1 MFRSTLSSW
10 REYLTPVSHKSTFK
24 KTGEIT
30 PEEFIEAGDYL
41 VFKFPTWQWSPAPA
55 NKRKEF
61 LPKDKQFLVTRHV
74 PSFQRASTYLGIDN
88 NDEDEE
94 EIVGEDGW
102 TATHVSK
109 IQKAKDEEAA
119 QKSKSKSTD
128 KGKGKDEENEEIDD
142 IDDIEDFD
150 EEIDL
155 NEDDYDNNENSA
167 TGNKFH
173 NSNYSSK
180 DRRNYDLFISYS
192 TSYRVPKM
200 YLVGYDSNGIPL
212 NPDEMFE
219 DISGDY
225 RDKTATIERAP
236 FLNDTTSVSI
246 HPCRHATVMKVL
258 MARAEIAAKN
268 KQIRDKH
275 KMEKELEREEL
286 ERESDLNI
294 IKRVAKLGLMDNKDE
309 VEPEGVDDD
318 EEWETIGKDIYDHS
332 EIIRVDQYLI
342 IFLKFIASVTPGINH
357 DYTMDAF

>member
-30 PEEFIEAGDYL
+30 PEEFVEAGDYL
-41 VFKFPTWQWSPAPA
+41 VFKFPTWQWSPASA
-55 NKRKEF
+55 NKRKDF

-74 PSFQRASTYLGIDN
+74 PSYQRASTYLGMDN
-88 NDEDEE
+88 NEEDEE
-94 EIVGEDGW
+94 EIIGEDGW
-102 TATHVSK
+102 TATHISK
-109 IQKAKDEEAA
+109 LQKNKNDNNNSHDNQSKTTNKTTDNENSIDEIE
-119 QKSKSKSTD
+119 
-128 KGKGKDEENEEIDD
+128 D
-142 IDDIEDFD
+142 IEDIEDFD

-155 NEDDYDNNENSA
+155 NDDNNDN
-167 TGNKFH
+167 NFN
-173 NSNYSSK
+173 NSNYSNK
-180 DRRNYDLFISYS
+180 DRRNYDLYIGYS
-192 TSYRVPKM
+192 TSYKVPKM
-200 YLVGYDSNGIPL
+200 YLVGFDSNGIPL
-212 NPDEMFE
+212 NPDQMFE

-225 RDKTATIERAP
+225 RDKTATIEKAP

-268 KQIRDKH
+268 KQLREKQ
-275 KMEKELEREEL
+275 KLEKEKEKEEK
-286 ERESDLNI
+286 EKESDKNI
-294 IKRVAKLGLMDNKDE
+294 IKRVAKLGLMDSDDT
-309 VEPEGVDDD
+309 GADIDDD
-318 EEWETIGKDIYDHS
+318 EEWESIGKDIYDNQS